1 MLPFEFYSPTKFI
14 FGPAA
19 ETEIGPVLERE
30 GYRKILIVTG
40 QASVFNSG
48 LYERVVQSL
57 DEHKIEHIL
66 LRGAKPNPLADLV
79 YEGTALGREAGID
92 LVLGLGGGSAIDT
105 AKACALA
112 IPYDGDFW
120 DFYSGKATPQTAL
133 PIATVLSLAAT
144 GSEASPSSVITNA
157 EYGTKRSVN
166 SDLVRPVLSFM
177 NPSLA
182 FTLPPYQIACG
193 VTDIMAHIL
202 ERYFTKTEDVELTD
216 ELAEAL
222 LRVVYRDGPRAL
234 RERDNYEVN
243 ANLFWAGALAHNNLL
258 GIGREQDW
266 SSHQIAHELS
276 TKYDLA
282 HGAALAIVMP
292 NFMRYTVDVIPARY
306 ARLAVKVFGV
316 EPSAKSCTATAL
328 EGIERFRKF
337 LQDLG
342 IPITLQEVGGKEDD
356 IPELAAKTKLTN
368 GEFTGFLKPLDLTA
382 KEELLRLC
390 LEEPELH

>member
-14 FGPAA
+14 FSPTA
-19 ETEIGPVLERE
+19 ETEIGPVFARE

-40 QASVFNSG
+40 QASVFDSG
-48 LYERVVQSL
+48 LYDRVTGSL
-57 DEHKIEHIL
+57 DEHGIEHHL
-66 LRGAKPNPLADLV
+66 LRGVKPNPLSDLV
-79 YEGTALGREAGID
+79 YEGTRLGRSAEVD

-105 AKACALA
+105 AKAIALA

-120 DFYSGKATPQTAL
+120 DFYSGKAAPQTAL
-133 PIATVLSLAAT
+133 PVATVLSLAAT

-157 EYGTKRSVN
+157 ELGKKRGVN
-166 SDLVRPVLSFM
+166 SDLIRPVLSFM
-177 NPSLA
+177 NPALA
-182 FTLPPYQIACG
+182 FTLPAYQIACG

-202 ERYFTKTEDVELTD
+202 ERYFTKTEHVELTD

-222 LRVVYRDGPRAL
+222 LRVVYREGPKAL

-243 ANLFWAGALAHNNLL
+243 ANLFWAGALAHNNLM
-258 GIGREQDW
+258 GVGREQDW

-306 ARLAVKVFGV
+306 ARLAMKVFGV
-316 EPSAKSCTATAL
+316 EPSAESCMATAL
-328 EGIERFRKF
+328 EGIKRFQRF
-337 LQDLG
+337 LRDLG
-342 IPITLQEVGGKEDD
+342 MPITLQEVGGKEED
-356 IPELAAKTKLTN
+356 IVELAANTRLTN
-368 GEFTGFLKPLDLTA
+368 GEFTGFPKPLDLAA
-382 KEELLRLC
+382 KEEILRLS
-390 LEEPELH
+390 LETPDLH